1 MHIVSNSE
9 RIRQLN
15 ALASA
20 LRALLPALDSVEAL
34 RGSIPAFERSLV
46 ETTRLLEH
54 GFVQDDLSTL
64 SRAVPK
70 LFWLHKEWTPQL
82 ERRPDGSYVEPS
94 WFNVADGLHQ
104 AVQDAAEELRVV
116 GRY

>member
-9 RIRQLN
+9 RVRQLN
-15 ALASA
+15 VLASA
-20 LRALLPALDSVEAL
+20 LRALLPVLDSVEAL
-34 RGSIPAFERSLV
+34 RGSIPGFERCLA
-46 ETTRLLEH
+46 ETTRFLDH
-54 GFVQDDLSTL
+54 GFVQDDLSIL

-70 LFWLHKEWTPQL
+70 LFWLHKEWTPHL
-82 ERRPDGSYVEPS
+82 ERQPDGSYAEPS
-94 WFNVADGLHQ
+94 WFNAADGLHQ